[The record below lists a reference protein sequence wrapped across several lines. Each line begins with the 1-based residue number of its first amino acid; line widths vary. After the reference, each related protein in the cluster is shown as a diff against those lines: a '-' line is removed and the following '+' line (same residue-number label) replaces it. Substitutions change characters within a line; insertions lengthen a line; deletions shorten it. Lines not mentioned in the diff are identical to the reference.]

1 MKLIGEFFGEAAIT
15 LALLA
20 IGLGAVFLVKWG
32 GSESPLITIVSVAAV
47 LGFIVFGAV
56 SWFGKRDFGTVG
68 SIADTT
74 AVVALAAASVVVQY
88 TVPLLNP

>member
-1 MKLIGEFFGEAAIT
+1 MKLIGEFVGEAALT
-15 LALLA
+15 LVLLA

-32 GSESPLITIVSVAAV
+32 WSESPAVTIVSVAAA

-56 SWFGKRDFGTVG
+56 SWIGKRDFGRVG
-68 SIADTT
+68 SIADIT

-88 TVPLLNP
+88 TLPFLNP